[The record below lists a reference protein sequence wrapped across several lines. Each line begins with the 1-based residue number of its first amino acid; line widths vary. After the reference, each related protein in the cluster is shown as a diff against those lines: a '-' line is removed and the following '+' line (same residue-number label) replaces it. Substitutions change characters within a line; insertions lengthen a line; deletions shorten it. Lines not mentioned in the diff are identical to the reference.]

1 MIFEFITLNLNLKR
15 TFFKKVLSDAS
26 LLNDM
31 LAALLVL
38 VGDGCR
44 SAGLSFSSSFFSS
57 SLGSVSFVD
66 F

>member
-1 MIFEFITLNLNLKR
+1 LKLNLRR

-26 LLNDM
+26 LLNAM

-44 SAGLSFSSSFFSS
+44 SADLSFSSVFFSS
-57 SLGSVSFVD
+57 LCSVSFVD